1 MFNSCSAVVQID
13 TYEKIFEDVSEFKGL
28 ILFDT
33 WFRVDSKPFKHALL
47 NIIKRWSFMF
57 KQHLI
62 DHVTNSLI
70 DLDEFIKVADA
81 GLLVEVQE
89 GDYNGLVTCMGHLMA
104 VKDRQATT
112 DEMFEPLKKTIE
124 LLRHYGQE
132 LPDEV
137 HQQLQELPEQWNNTK
152 KTSIT
157 AKQQVAPLQAN
168 EVANIR
174 KKSADFDV
182 RQHKFREEFRK
193 IPPYSY
199 SCEEPYQHLD
209 VVSSCFK
216 TRISSAL

>member
-1 MFNSCSAVVQID
+1 
-13 TYEKIFEDVSEFKGL
+13 
-28 ILFDT
+28 
-33 WFRVDSKPFKHALL
+33 
-47 NIIKRWSFMF
+47 MF

-70 DLDEFIKVADA
+70 DLDQFIKVADA
-81 GLLVEVQE
+81 GLCVEVKE
-89 GDYNGLVTCMGHLMA
+89 GDYEGLVTCMGHLMA

-112 DEMFEPLKKTIE
+112 DEMFEPLKQTIE
-124 LLRHYGQE
+124 LLRQYGQE

-209 VVSSCFK
+209 EVGNSFHR
-216 TRISSAL
+216 TII